1 MVAVMRRH
9 LALLAAPLLCA
20 HVDGLVLS
28 GRPSVG
34 TSASLHTPSPAR
46 FTGCSMILAKPAA
59 AAGLA
64 RRWAGCS
71 MMLAPSPPPNRPR
84 KAVEELEAFDYV
96 FFALAGLPPL
106 IAFVSF
112 PDLAWL
118 TEQILDLFLPAS
130 PVDGG
135 RLSIDL
141 LLPTANGIVLPTLSI
156 ALGTLF
162 ATTINVLRQR
172 QVDLRADLNNEVCEL
187 RLLRRA
193 IFGCFGTYQH
203 AGNRRRALKLL
214 RGYTLRLIAESSAG
228 AITLLEE
235 MQQEGGGGIA
245 ENELDELAAMLHGT
259 AGASAA
265 RQNSV
270 DCAHNCIS
278 TLNRHRSSRVALL
291 TSDFPPIHYGIL
303 VFLGVAICTT
313 FLIESNFK
321 ALQFL
326 AAIQLQALFATLV
339 AVCSATAALC
349 FDLADPF
356 RGSFCV
362 TAAARQLTALLQTL
376 EADLFRAKKEVLSTS
391 VGSSTRSLRGEGR
404 GALGGRDTVLFH
416 VFTSPISF
424 QARAAGDLVTIARH
438 AVVRTVASA
447 SGVVLKLKQ
456 AKSPA
461 PTESPTAE
469 DSLMPDA

>member
-1 MVAVMRRH
+1 MAVRGWS
-9 LALLAAPLLCA
+9 LLVPLVAPLLCS
-20 HVDGLVLS
+20 HVDGLLI
-28 GRPSVG
+28 GRPSIG
-34 TSASLHTPSPAR
+34 TSASLHTPRPAKV
-46 FTGCSMILAKPAA
+46 TGCSMILAKPAA
-59 AAGLA
+59 AVVGLA
-64 RRWAGCS
+64 RRWVGCN
-71 MMLAPSPPPNRPR
+71 MILAPSPPPNRPR
-84 KAVEELEAFDYV
+84 KAVEELEGFDYV

-112 PDLAWL
+112 PNLAWL
-118 TEQILDLFLPAS
+118 TEHFLELFRLAS

-135 RLSIDL
+135 RLSVDL

-214 RGYTLRLIAESSAG
+214 REYTLRLIAESSAG

-270 DCAHNCIS
+270 DCAHGCIS

-291 TSDFPPIHYGIL
+291 TSGFPPIHYGIL
-303 VFLGVAICTT
+303 VFLGAAICTT
-313 FLIESNFK
+313 FLIESNLK

-326 AAIQLQALFATLV
+326 AAIQLQALFAMLV

-362 TAAARQLTALLQTL
+362 TAAARQLTSLLQTL
-376 EADLFRAKKEVLSTS
+376 EADLYRAKKEVLSTS

-416 VFTSPISF
+416 LFTSPISF
-424 QARAAGDLVTIARH
+424 QARAAGDLVTIAKH
-438 AVVRTVASA
+438 AVVRAVTSA
-447 SGVVLKLKQ
+447 SHVVRRRKQ

-469 DSLMPDA
+469 DS